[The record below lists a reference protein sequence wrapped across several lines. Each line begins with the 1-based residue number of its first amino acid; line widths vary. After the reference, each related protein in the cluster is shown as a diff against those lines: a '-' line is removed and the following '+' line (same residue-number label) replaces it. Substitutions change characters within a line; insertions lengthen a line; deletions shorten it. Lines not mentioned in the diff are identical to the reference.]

1 MSQPWRERLTIGGVL
16 LVLAWIVVGTIDVR
30 GNGVDW
36 KIFYDAGAAA
46 GSRDLLSR
54 VHFVYLPGAAWFLAP
69 FAHLSQA
76 AGYFVFVGVLVALTA
91 MAAAFAA
98 RCYGISFGIAFLMAL
113 AWAPFTIAVC
123 QGQNSPVAL
132 ALVML
137 AVCAI
142 ARNDERL
149 AGIAAGLLL
158 YKPSDAVALL
168 FLLLLLRAW
177 RSLAIVTASAAG
189 WYFLSAM
196 AAADWLW
203 PVPYLQTL
211 SALYRSDV
219 VLNSDLA
226 ISIPTL
232 LTRLGTPGLVAWAAG
247 FALLLA
253 CAPFLLRVSRLEA
266 ASIVP
271 LIGVA
276 ASPHAWGYEAILAL
290 PAMWFAVSRASASAL
305 AAIVAAYAIAPLY
318 VFGRQLH
325 FNVLAIPVLGG
336 VAAWLWLQVRQ
347 RAPARRIAQ

>member
-1 MSQPWRERLTIGGVL
+1 MSQSWRERLTIGGVL
-16 LVLAWIVVGTIDVR
+16 LVLAWIVVGAIDVR
-30 GNGVDW
+30 GNGIDW
-36 KIFYDAGAAA
+36 KIFYDAGATA
-46 GSRDLLSR
+46 GSRELLSR
-54 VHFVYLPGAAWFLAP
+54 VHFVYLPGAAWFLVP

-76 AGYFVFVGVLVALTA
+76 AGYFVFVAVLVILTA
-91 MAAAFAA
+91 LAATLAA
-98 RCYGISFGIAFLMAL
+98 RSYGISFGVALLMAL

-123 QGQNSPVAL
+123 QGQNSPIAL

-137 AVCAI
+137 AVYAI
-142 ARNDERL
+142 ARDDERL

-158 YKPSDAVALL
+158 YKPSDAVALV

-177 RSLAIVTASAAG
+177 RALAIVAASAAA
-189 WYFLSAM
+189 WYLLSV
-196 AAADWLW
+196 AATADWLW
-203 PVPYLQTL
+203 PAPYLQTL

-219 VLNSDLA
+219 VLNADLA

-232 LTRLGTPGLVAWAAG
+232 LTRIGTPGLVAWGAG
-247 FALLLA
+247 FALLLG

-266 ASIVP
+266 ASMVP

-290 PAMWFAVSRASASAL
+290 PAMWFAVSRAGAIGV
-305 AAIVAAYAIAPLY
+305 AAIVAAYAIAPFY

-336 VAAWLWLQVRQ
+336 VAAWIWLHARQ
-347 RAPARRIAQ
+347 RAPARQTAQ

>member
-1 MSQPWRERLTIGGVL
+1 MRQPWRERLTIGGVL
-16 LVLAWIVVGTIDVR
+16 LVLAWIVVGALDVR
-30 GNGVDW
+30 GNGIDW
-36 KIFYDAGAAA
+36 KIFYAAGAAA
-46 GSRDLLSR
+46 GSRELLSR
-54 VHFVYLPGAAWFLAP
+54 VHFVYLPGAAWFLWP

-76 AGYFVFVGVLVALTA
+76 AGYCAFVVILILLTA
-91 MAAAFAA
+91 LAANLAA
-98 RCYGISFGIAFLMAL
+98 QCYGVSFGIAFLMAL

-137 AVCAI
+137 AVYGI

-149 AGIAAGLLL
+149 AGIGTGLLL
-158 YKPSDAVALL
+158 YKPSDAVALF

-177 RSLAIVTASAAG
+177 RSLAIVAASAAG
-189 WYFLSAM
+189 WYLLSAL

-203 PVPYLQTL
+203 PVSYLQTL
-211 SALYRSDV
+211 SALYRSDIA
-219 VLNSDLA
+219 LNADLA

-232 LTRLGTPGLVAWAAG
+232 LTRIGAPGLVAWAAG

-253 CAPFLLRVSRLEA
+253 SAPFLLRVSRLEA

-290 PAMWFAVSRASASAL
+290 PAMWFAVSRASASGV
-305 AAIVAAYAIAPLY
+305 AAIVAAYAIAPVY
-318 VFGRQLH
+318 IFGRQLH

-336 VAAWLWLQVRQ
+336 VAVWMWLQARQ
-347 RAPARRIAQ
+347 RAPARRSA